1 MEIAV
6 RSLIP
11 SDFLKVAS
19 IYKAGIATGM
29 ATFET
34 KVPSWDVWDNKYI
47 DTCRIVAEV
56 EGQVVGFAVLSQ
68 VSQREVYSGVAEVSV
83 YVAEAFRGK
92 GVGKLLLR
100 QLVSM
105 SETNGYWTLQA
116 GIFPDN
122 LSSIKLHE
130 ACGFRILGVREKIG
144 QSHGI
149 WYDNVLMERRSKIIN

>member
-6 RSLIP
+6 RSLIS
-11 SDFLKVAS
+11 SDFLEVTS

-116 GIFPDN
+116 GIFPKN

-130 ACGFRILGVREKIG
+130 SCGFRILGVREKIG
-144 QSHGI
+144 RSHGI
-149 WYDNVLMERRSKIIN
+149 WYDNVLMERRSRIIN

>member
-34 KVPSWDVWDNKYI
+34 KVPSWDAWDNKYI

-83 YVAEAFRGK
+83 YVAEALRGK

-116 GIFPDN
+116 GIFPKN

>member
-116 GIFPDN
+116 GIFPKN